1 MLRSQAS
8 HDVSRRS
15 RGFTLV
21 ELLVVITIIGILIM
35 MLLPALNSARETG
48 RNAAC
53 KNNLTQLGKA
63 CLAHEQAQEFF
74 PTGGWG
80 WFWAG
85 DPDRGY
91 GTGQP
96 GGWIYNILPFTEMS
110 NLHDLGRTAPGV
122 ATDNSAKIAAIKQM
136 VSTPWPMTS
145 CPTRRRPTL
154 FPYNQSTLA
163 LNCGGFGPD
172 PGQQVARTDY
182 AVNVGDFPFSEY
194 GTGPKT
200 TSPTDGYFS
209 DGNHHRNP
217 PPFASLGQSSPD
229 TPLTRCRGISF
240 EQSTTRKDD
249 IKDGPSQTLLLGE
262 KYLPANAYGNGT
274 TSADNE
280 NEYVGMDNDIGRT
293 TCCPPKED
301 RWGDDT
307 NGPWAFGSA
316 HPNAANFILCD
327 GAVISISYSV
337 DAENFRR
344 MGTRDES
351 CLVNGVLQSFPV
363 DMTLVH

>member
-85 DPDRGY
+85 NPDRGY

-172 PGQQVARTDY
+172 PGQQVAQRLRGQRRRLSIFRVWHRAQD
-182 AVNVGDFPFSEY
+182 DFAHRRLLQRRQSPS
-194 GTGPKT
+194 GTPRRSLRSANLRLTRRLPGAGGFPSSRARPART
-200 TSPTDGYFS
+200 TSRTA
-209 DGNHHRNP
+209 P
-217 PPFASLGQSSPD
+217 PRRCSWARSTCLQ
-229 TPLTRCRGISF
+229 TLTAMARLPR
-240 EQSTTRKDD
+240 TTRTSMSAWITTSVARPAVRRKKTAGAM
-249 IKDGPSQTLLLGE
+249 IRMALGPS
-262 KYLPANAYGNGT
+262 
-274 TSADNE
+274 
-280 NEYVGMDNDIGRT
+280 
-293 TCCPPKED
+293 
-301 RWGDDT
+301 
-307 NGPWAFGSA
+307 GSA

-363 DMTLVH
+363 DMTMVH